1 MFAIV
6 GAGSIGRLF
15 AYRLCTDNCFF
26 LSTRGFNKNN
36 SSNLSRT
43 KPTDVNQ
50 HIDTHQSV
58 SDKSSA
64 SPPENTSFNV
74 IDDRSTFRLNVPT
87 FYTARHELGDYEKP
101 RAVLL
106 CTKSYDAVKA
116 ATDLDAALPSDVPFV
131 LMQNGMGSQQNIVR
145 RLVHRPVFAAI
156 TTSGANIN
164 SNDELILAGD
174 GTTQFGPLNDA
185 ALSDSKALFKLLQ
198 DASSNAFVF
207 NEKIDLA
214 LYKKLIINCG
224 INAFTAIENCT
235 NGEIVDTKSF
245 SQLWPTLL
253 KELSALAKNVGL
265 PNSTRSIEQE
275 ILSVSSATSNN
286 ISSMLQDIRA
296 EKQTEID
303 DINGF
308 AAKFLNECGLDA
320 IANKTLTEKVHA
332 LRR

>member
-15 AYRLCTDNCFF
+15 AYRLSTDNCFF
-26 LSTRGFNKNN
+26 LSTRSFHEKN
-36 SSNLSRT
+36 SSNIG
-43 KPTDVNQ
+43 DE
-50 HIDTHQSV
+50 
-58 SDKSSA
+58 SSA
-64 SPPENTSFNV
+64 CPPENTSFNV

-87 FYTARHELGDYEKP
+87 FYTKRPELGDYEKP

-106 CTKSYDAVKA
+106 CTKSYDAEEA
-116 ATDLDAALPSDVPFV
+116 ATDLDATFPNDVPFV
-131 LMQNGMGSQQNIVR
+131 LMQNGMGSQQNIVHR
-145 RLVHRPVFAAI
+145 IVDRPVFAAI

-164 SNDELILAGD
+164 SSDELILAGD
-174 GTTQFGPLNDA
+174 GATQFGPLNNA
-185 ALSDSKALFKLLQ
+185 ALSHSKALFKLLQ

-207 NEKIDLA
+207 NEKIDRA

-265 PNSTRSIEQE
+265 PSNTKTIERE
-275 ILSVSSATSNN
+275 ILSVANATSSN
-286 ISSMLQDIRA
+286 ISSMLQDVRA
-296 EKQTEID
+296 EKHTEID

-308 AAKFLNECGLDA
+308 AAKFLNEYGLDA